1 MWEDVSGEEMTA
13 RKGHH
18 VSLSRGRWL
27 KNKKVVSF
35 FQEKIGRHHQFA
47 APGVTNPN
55 DATEPTVDKILSK

>member
-1 MWEDVSGEEMTA
+1 MT
-13 RKGHH
+13 K
-18 VSLSRGRWL
+18 
-27 KNKKVVSF
+27 KQKVVSF

>member
-1 MWEDVSGEEMTA
+1 MT
-13 RKGHH
+13 
-18 VSLSRGRWL
+18 
-27 KNKKVVSF
+27 KKQKSSQF